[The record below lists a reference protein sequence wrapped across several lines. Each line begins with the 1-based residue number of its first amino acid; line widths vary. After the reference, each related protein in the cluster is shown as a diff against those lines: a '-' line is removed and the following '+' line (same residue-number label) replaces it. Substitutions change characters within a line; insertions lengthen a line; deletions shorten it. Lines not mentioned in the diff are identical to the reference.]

1 MADNLFRPNCRKKG
15 ASLCEDALNFIRFV
29 YQDTSFDGLI
39 SLGTKDIDG
48 NYKDIGPVPCT
59 QISQFAEEMVI
70 LSDHD
75 YYISSNIF
83 ANEIR
88 SKDTLL
94 AINSIVVDIDCHSK
108 DYSSIELAQL
118 TNALVW
124 RLQNDCFDCRD
135 LPRPHYVVLTGRG
148 VQVWWCVV
156 PAYAKSF
163 TANFSDV
170 ERYFVSKINDL
181 IAEFPSELLA
191 FSVDSTASSNAA
203 GLFRLPG
210 TINTHCQREV
220 EAIFFPG
227 QRLNLK
233 DFRDQFLPAASR
245 SARMRNTNVYFRPYT
260 QDALKEV
267 LLRRLD
273 AIEKLR
279 SIRNAPVGNETR
291 NNFCFLYYA
300 TAKPIYGDTEAYQ
313 RTRDF
318 NNEFKLPLTDKEL
331 KGCLCSARRKNYK
344 YSTKAILQ
352 KLDISD
358 DEADMIGLR
367 IPKAK
372 PSSKEKK
379 ENRNKQVIALFNQG
393 FCQREI
399 AERFGIACSTVS
411 AILKNNPDKINTLSN
426 KIQELLQSGKT
437 SAEVSQELHCSV
449 RTVERHRINP
459 STSSTSAYR
468 KCDKNSKNT
477 PNIYGLSFRGE
488 GGAPTPSGKD
498 FPPSATNGDWPAK
511 QTAAKENKCPDSYG
525 KIDLYEPFINDDL
538 PFSDN
543 DALAHVSYAA
553 PARIEAAILGTL
565 MLAEKQ
571 DGDLYIS
578 HTELRN
584 QVNGFL
590 QYHSAPERR
599 WIPLTVQQVS
609 DACHA
614 LCQKEMVVA
623 DQSASRGICYFL
635 KDNYTHER
643 GAAELLAAL
652 NTSQPQN
659 CLASAVVFRAIQ
671 QYETEASLTLSHEQ
685 KEAIILALTN
695 PVSIV
700 TGGPGTGK
708 TTLLA
713 ALCAVIRI
721 LAPGAKIRACAPTG
735 KAAVHLAGA
744 TGLPASTI
752 HSLLGSKPH
761 KINCGFLIVD
771 EASMIDTKLFY
782 NLLKSIR
789 NSTRIVFCG
798 DPDQLPCVGGGD
810 VLNAM
815 ISSGKIPVATLN
827 QIHRQTEGSGIVRLA
842 HQIKSGSLPQSLDT
856 TAFLS
861 DDIMFVRSEDEDAI
875 KKSVLDTVASLL
887 AAGTNANDIQIL
899 AATNDWCNALNSQL
913 KLILNPAAV
922 SGNTLKGYAKGD
934 RVLFLENDYALK
946 LHNGEIGIV
955 LAASDRHL
963 EISFGGNTVIYR
975 KKNLEKLSLAY
986 AMTIHKAQGSEYPVV
1001 IIPVHQSMG
1010 QALTRNLIYT
1020 GLTRAKKKCILIGSK
1035 ETLLTAL
1042 KRIDS
1047 HRSLL
1052 SERLAGLLP

>member
-59 QISQFAEEMVI
+59 QIAQFTEEMVI
-70 LSDHD
+70 LPDHD

-94 AINSIVVDIDCHSK
+94 AINSIVIDIDCHSK
-108 DYSSIELAQL
+108 DYSSGELAQRI
-118 TNALVW
+118 NALVW
-124 RLQNDCFDCRD
+124 RLQNDCFDCGD
-135 LPRPHYVVLTGRG
+135 LPSPHYIVLTGRG
-148 VQVWWCVV
+148 VQIWWCIV

-170 ERYFVSKINDL
+170 EHYFVSKINDL

-191 FSVDSTASSNAA
+191 FSVDSAASSNAA

-233 DFRDQFLPAASR
+233 DFRDQFLPAASK
-245 SARMRNTNVYFRPYT
+245 SARMRNTSVYFRPYA
-260 QDALKEV
+260 QDVLKEV

-273 AIEKLR
+273 AIERLR
-279 SIRNAPVGNETR
+279 SIRNAPVGDETR

-393 FCQREI
+393 FRQREI

-411 AILKNNPDKINTLSN
+411 AILKNNPGKIRTLSN
-426 KIQELLQSGKT
+426 QIQELLQSGKT
-437 SAEVSQELHCSV
+437 SAEVSQELHCSI
-449 RTVERHRINP
+449 RTVERQRLNP

-488 GGAPTPSGKD
+488 GGPTPSGKD
-498 FPPSATNGDWPAK
+498 FPPSATKGDWPAK
-511 QTAAKENKCPDSYG
+511 QTAAKEEKRFDYSG
-525 KIDLYEPFINDDL
+525 KIDLYEPFIKGDL

-543 DALAHVSYAA
+543 DTLAHVAYTA

-565 MLAEKQ
+565 VIAEKQ

-578 HTELRN
+578 HAELRN

-590 QYHSAPERR
+590 QYHSAPEHK

-614 LCQKEMVVA
+614 LCQKEMIVA
-623 DQSASRGICYFL
+623 DQSTSRGICYFL

-643 GAAELLAAL
+643 EAAELLTAL
-652 NTSQPQN
+652 NTSQLQN
-659 CLASAVVFRAIQ
+659 CSTSAVVCRAIQ
-671 QYETEASLTLSHEQ
+671 QYETEASLTLSCEQ
-685 KEAIILALTN
+685 KDAIILALTN

-713 ALCAVIRI
+713 ALCAVIHI
-721 LAPGAKIRACAPTG
+721 LAPGAKICACAPTG
-735 KAAVHLAGA
+735 KAAVHLTGA

-752 HSLLGSKPH
+752 HSLVGSKPH

-771 EASMIDTKLFY
+771 EVSMIDTKLFY

-789 NSTRIVFCG
+789 NSTRIIFCG

-815 ISSGKIPVATLN
+815 ISSGKVPVTTLN
-827 QIHRQTEGSGIVRLA
+827 QIHRQMEGSGIVRLA

-861 DDIMFVRSEDEDAI
+861 DDIMFVRLEDEDAI
-875 KKSVLDTVASLL
+875 KKSVLDIAANLL
-887 AAGTNANDIQIL
+887 AKGTNANDIQIL

-913 KLILNPAAV
+913 KLILNPAAA
-922 SGNTLKGYAKGD
+922 SSNMLDGYAKGD
-934 RVLFLENDYALK
+934 RILFLENDYTLK
-946 LHNGEIGIV
+946 LHNGEVGTV
-955 LAASDRHL
+955 HAVSGKHL
-963 EISFGGNTVIYR
+963 EISCGGSTVKFR
-975 KKNLEKLSLAY
+975 KKDLGKLSLAY

-1010 QALTRNLIYT
+1010 QALTRNLVYT
-1020 GLTRAKKKCILIGSK
+1020 ALTRARKKCILIGSEK
-1035 ETLLTAL
+1035 TLRSAL
-1042 KRIDS
+1042 RRTDS